1 MEEGMLANSEF
12 ETASV
17 GSQAWR
23 YHDSGQGRP
32 VVLIH
37 GFPDTPESYA
47 SIARSLNEAGY
58 RTILPYLR
66 GYHPDTIVPGRPY
79 DAVNIA
85 EDAIG
90 LLDVLELE
98 SAVLVGHDWGAS
110 LIYGAAVLAP
120 ERVDAI
126 VPIAIPHPSTLK
138 PRNALQ
144 ALGLLVMAR
153 HFLYFQ
159 LPWCESGTRRNDFK
173 YVETLYDRWAPEWQ
187 GPERDA
193 AVARAKEAFS
203 TPEVLRAAI
212 DYYRAVSTKLD
223 RRLTSAAISG
233 PTRNPWLGSK
243 AVPKSS
249 SCRRPATGRIGKTSP
264 CLRTSSCGS
273 CGSYPEKSGLEAL
286 TILVD
291 SLNYLVASFNQW
303 RTGWKRTKC
312 TRW

>member
-223 RRLTSAAISG
+223 RRLTG
-233 PTRNPWLGSK
+233 PIACRGLMVAGGRDFGGHLGPYK
-243 AVPKSS
+243 KSLA
-249 SCRRPATGRIGKTSP
+249 RFEGGA
-264 CLRTSSCGS
+264 
-273 CGSYPEKSGLEAL
+273 E
-286 TILVD
+286 ILVMPEAGHWPHRED
-291 SLNYLVASFNQW
+291 ESLFTDKLLRFL
-303 RTGWKRTKC
+303 RELP
-312 TRW
+312 